1 MAGVADPFAGDGDRI
16 DVGRHSLGDAAV
28 LELGDEFVR
37 RSGSRRGRAT
47 RPVSRCRG
55 PRWAV
60 AHRDVLGAHDA
71 GEAVG
76 HLGQLDESGGT
87 LAVGELRPLSQSRTV
102 LRLAPVAAAI
112 SLSLRWAT
120 ARTREVSRVS
130 ADRTKHV
137 SGTGRSRGSAAVVER
152 RRALRARVL
161 RQPIVNQPRKMPVE
175 TAAKKSDLQGF
186 SSG

>member
-1 MAGVADPFAGDGDRI
+1 M
-16 DVGRHSLGDAAV
+16 SLCDAAV
-28 LELGDEFVR
+28 VAAGEQLDRLVVVEGLDG
-37 RSGSRRGRAT
+37 
-47 RPVSRCRG
+47 
-55 PRWAV
+55 AV

-87 LAVGELRPLSQSRTV
+87 LALGELRPLSQSRTV

-120 ARTREVSRVS
+120 APTREVSRVS

-137 SGTGRSRGSAAVVER
+137 SGTGPSRGSAAVVER

-161 RQPIVNQPRKMPVE
+161 RQPIVNYPRKMPVE
-175 TAAKKSDLQGF
+175 TAAKSSDLQGF
-186 SSG
+186 QAADGTRTHDLLHGKQTL